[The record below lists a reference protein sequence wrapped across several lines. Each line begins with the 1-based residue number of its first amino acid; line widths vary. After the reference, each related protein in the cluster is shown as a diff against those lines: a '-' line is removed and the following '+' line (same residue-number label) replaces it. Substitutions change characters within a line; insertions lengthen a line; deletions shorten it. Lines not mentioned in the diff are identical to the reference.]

1 MKYKDSG
8 FSRMQDRQRNGA
20 WENEKRAQASRISVF
35 YRDHLSDKV
44 EKEWWTSLA
53 IEDMQK
59 IEESYYRQ
67 KSMIREDIAAGNMWA
82 SFVFFENWE
91 EWFEYIHSEYK
102 PDMVKY
108 RESKLKKLGI

>member
-59 IEESYYRQ
+59 IEESYYGKISRQ
-67 KSMIREDIAAGNMWA
+67 GICGQALCSSKIGKSGLNISIPNTSRIWR
-82 SFVFFENWE
+82 S
-91 EWFEYIHSEYK
+91 I
-102 PDMVKY
+102 
-108 RESKLKKLGI
+108 ESLS